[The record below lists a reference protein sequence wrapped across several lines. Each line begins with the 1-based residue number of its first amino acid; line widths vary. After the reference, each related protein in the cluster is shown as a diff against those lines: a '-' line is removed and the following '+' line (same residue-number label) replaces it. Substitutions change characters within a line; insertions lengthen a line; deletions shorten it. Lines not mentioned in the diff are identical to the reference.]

1 VLEFQVSTNASNQ
14 QQVIKIDG
22 DIDIHT
28 IASLSR
34 SLSNLI
40 EKKPTHLIAD
50 LSSVNYIDSTGLGIF
65 AHSAEQ
71 LLKNNGKL
79 YVLAHSE
86 RIRKTFEISGLTK
99 HHITLIQSV
108 SDCETKE

>member
-1 VLEFQVSTNASNQ
+1 MLEFQVSTNTSNNQ
-14 QQVIKIDG
+14 QIIKIDG

-40 EKKPTHLIAD
+40 EQNPKQLIAD
-50 LSSVNYIDSTGLGIF
+50 LSSVGYIDSTGLGIF

-79 YVLAHSE
+79 YVLSNSDTV
-86 RIRKTFEISGLTK
+86 RKAFEISGLTK
-99 HHITLIQSV
+99 NHITLIQSV
-108 SDCETKE
+108 SECESEE